1 MSKSNNKNN
10 WYEESNCEKEE
21 IVPKIIRSFPRRST
35 TEKWILIVIVWVW
48 QIFGID
54 SDFPTWSYQQTTPS
68 HCKPKFTCQQSQ
80 PIESYK
86 NQQACYCQQKI
97 ALTIKWKS
105 VTSLLETLYLSRL
118 GTNVCKTLFV
128 RGQITIFK
136 ITTKQ
141 YLGRLMIFEEW
152 DGVENALFKITAKQ
166 CLRILMML
174 NFDT

>member
-1 MSKSNNKNN
+1 MSKSNDKNN
-10 WYEESNCEKEE
+10 RYEESNCEKEE

-105 VTSLLETLYLSRL
+105 VTSLLDTLYSTPPLLCNSIFCPFSMGNLDQILYPMAVLKFACRDD
-118 GTNVCKTLFV
+118 CKAPPTYSIWWNF
-128 RGQITIFK
+128 
-136 ITTKQ
+136 
-141 YLGRLMIFEEW
+141 GRDIW
-152 DGVENALFKITAKQ
+152 G
-166 CLRILMML
+166 
-174 NFDT
+174 